1 MTSSAVPGALALA
14 DVFAAEGGDEGGF
27 QAPTIEEFYPEPLFS
42 FSLLGADFEFTR
54 ITLIMFIATA
64 AILALLVATARKPSI
79 VPGKMQFIGESG
91 YSLVRDGI
99 ARDVVGPKGLPF
111 APFLASLFFFI
122 LANNAMSIIPFF
134 QISPMSKFAF
144 PLVLA
149 VIVWVLYNWIGIR
162 EQGAAKY
169 FKDAAIP
176 PGVPIAALV
185 LVTPIE
191 LLQVFV
197 IRPFTL
203 AVRLFANMFAG
214 HMLLVVFSLGAAYL
228 ITAGGIYPV
237 FGVASFLMAL
247 VMTFF
252 ELLVIILQAYVFTV
266 LTATYLNGAV
276 EPAH

>member
-1 MTSSAVPGALALA
+1 VTSSASALL
-14 DVFAAEGGDEGGF
+14 DVLAAEGGGEDTGF
-27 QAPTIEEFYPEPLFS
+27 HAPTVEEFYPEPLVS
-42 FSLLGADFEFTR
+42 FALLGVDFEITR
-54 ITLIMFIATA
+54 ITLIMWLATA
-64 AILALLVATARKPSI
+64 AMIAFMVAAVRKPSI
-79 VPGKMQFIGESG
+79 VPGKLQYLGESG

-99 ARDVVGPKGLPF
+99 ARDVIGPKGLPF
-111 APFLASLFFFI
+111 APFLAALFFFI
-122 LANNAMSIIPFF
+122 LANNAMSIVPLA

-149 VIVWVLYNWIGIR
+149 VITWVLYNWVGIR
-162 EQGAAKY
+162 EQGAGRY
-169 FKDAAIP
+169 FKDAAVP
-176 PGVPIAALV
+176 PGVPIGALI

-214 HMLLVVFSLGAAYL
+214 HMLLAVFSLGTVYL
-228 ITAGGIYPV
+228 LTVGNFSAV
-237 FGVASFLMAL
+237 FSPFAFLMAL
-247 VMTFF
+247 AMTFF
-252 ELLVIILQAYVFTV
+252 ELLVIVLQAYVFTV

>member
-1 MTSSAVPGALALA
+1 MTSSAHALVNVL
-14 DVFAAEGGDEGGF
+14 AAEGGEGDSGF
-27 QAPTIEEFYPEPLFS
+27 QAPSIAEFYPEPLVS
-42 FSLLGADFEFTR
+42 FSLLGIDFEFTR
-54 ITLIMFIATA
+54 ITFILFIATA
-64 AILALLVATARKPSI
+64 AILLLLVLAMRKPGI
-79 VPGKMQFIGESG
+79 VPGKLQWLAESG
-91 YSLVRDGI
+91 YSVVRDGI
-99 ARDVVGPKGLPF
+99 ARDVIGPKGLPF
-111 APFLASLFFFI
+111 APFLGSLFFFI
-122 LANNAMSIIPFF
+122 LANNAMSIVPFF

-149 VIVWVLYNWIGIR
+149 VFVWVLYNYIGIR

-176 PGVPIAALV
+176 PGVPAAALI

-214 HMLLVVFSLGAAYL
+214 HMLLVVFSLGAVYL
-228 ITAGGIYPV
+228 LQVGNFSVV
-237 FGVASFLMAL
+237 FAPFSLLMAII
-247 VMTFF
+247 MTFF
-252 ELLVIILQAYVFTV
+252 ELLVIVLQAYVFTV

>member
-1 MTSSAVPGALALA
+1 MTSSASALGSVL
-14 DVFAAEGGDEGGF
+14 AAEGSGGDGF
-27 QAPTIEEFYPEPLFS
+27 NAPTIAEFYPEPIAEFT
-42 FSLLGADFEFTR
+42 LLGIDFAITR
-54 ITLIMFIATA
+54 ITIISWIATA
-64 AILALLVATARKPSI
+64 AIIAFLVLASRKASI
-79 VPGKMQFIGESG
+79 VPSRLQFLGESG
-91 YSLVRDGI
+91 YSLVRDGM
-99 ARDVVGPKGLPF
+99 ARDVIGPKGLPF

-122 LANNAMSIIPFF
+122 LANNAMSIIPFA
-134 QISPMSKFAF
+134 QISPMSKFAL

-149 VIVWVLYNWIGIR
+149 VLVWILYNWVGIR
-162 EQGAAKY
+162 EQGAGKY

-176 PGVPIAALV
+176 PGVPIGALI

-214 HMLLVVFSLGAAYL
+214 HMLLVVFSLGTVYL
-228 ITAGGIYPV
+228 LQVGNFSMIFSPFA
-237 FGVASFLMAL
+237 FAMAL
-247 VMTFF
+247 AMTFF
-252 ELLVIILQAYVFTV
+252 EVLVIILQAYVFTV

>member
-1 MTSSAVPGALALA
+1 MTSSAHALA
-14 DVFAAEGGDEGGF
+14 AEVGGEDSGF
-27 QAPTIEEFYPEPLFS
+27 QAPTIAEFYPP
-42 FSLLGADFEFTR
+42 AIFEFSVLGIDFSITR
-54 ITLIMFIATA
+54 ITIIMWIATA
-64 AILALLVATARKPSI
+64 AILTLLVLAARKASV
-79 VPGKMQFIGESG
+79 VPGKLQYIGESG
-91 YSLVRDGI
+91 YSLVRDGM
-99 ARDVVGPKGLPF
+99 ARDVIGPKGLPF

-122 LANNAMSIIPFF
+122 LANNFMSIFPAA
-134 QISPMSKFAF
+134 QISPMSKFAI

-162 EQGAAKY
+162 EQGVGRY

-176 PGVPIAALV
+176 PGVPKAALI

-214 HMLLVVFSLGAAYL
+214 HMLLVVFSLGAVYL
-228 ITAGGIYPV
+228 LTVGNFSVIFAP
-237 FGVASFLMAL
+237 FSFLMAL
-247 VMTFF
+247 IMTFF
-252 ELLVIILQAYVFTV
+252 ELLVIVLQAYVFTV

>member
-1 MTSSAVPGALALA
+1 MTSSAHALA
-14 DVFAAEGGDEGGF
+14 DVLAAEGGGEEGGF
-27 QAPTIEEFYPEPLFS
+27 QAPSIAEFYPPAIFEFS
-42 FSLLGADFEFTR
+42 VLGIDFEITR
-54 ITLIMFIATA
+54 ITIIMWIATA
-64 AILALLVATARKPSI
+64 AILTLLVLAARKASV
-79 VPGKMQFIGESG
+79 VPGKLQYIGESG
-91 YSLVRDGI
+91 YSLVRDGM
-99 ARDVVGPKGLPF
+99 ARDVIGPKGLPF

-122 LANNAMSIIPFF
+122 LANNFMSIFPFA
-134 QISPMSKFAF
+134 QISPMSKFAI

-149 VIVWVLYNWIGIR
+149 VIVWVLYNYIGIR

-176 PGVPIAALV
+176 PGVPAAALI

-214 HMLLVVFSLGAAYL
+214 HMLLVVFSLGAVYL
-228 ITAGGIYPV
+228 LNVGNFSVV
-237 FGVASFLMAL
+237 FAPFSFLMAL
-247 VMTFF
+247 IMTFF
-252 ELLVIILQAYVFTV
+252 ELLVIVLQAYVFVV

>member
-1 MTSSAVPGALALA
+1 VTPSATALVDLL
-14 DVFAAEGGDEGGF
+14 AAEDSGF
-27 QAPTIEEFYPEPLFS
+27 QSPTVEEFYPEPLFS
-42 FSLLGADFEFTR
+42 FSVAGIEFDITR
-54 ITLIMFIATA
+54 ITLILVIATT
-64 AILALLVATARKPSI
+64 AILLLLVAAVRKPSI
-79 VPGKMQFIGESG
+79 VPSKLQYLGETS
-91 YSLVRDGI
+91 YSLVRDGM
-99 ARDVVGPKGLPF
+99 ARDVIGPKGLPF

-122 LANNAMSIIPFF
+122 LANNAMSIVPFY
-134 QISPMSKFAF
+134 QISPMSKFAY

-149 VIVWVLYNWIGIR
+149 VIVWVLYNWVGIR
-162 EQGAAKY
+162 EQGAGKY

-176 PGVPIAALV
+176 PGVPIGALI

-191 LLQVFV
+191 LLQVFI

-214 HMLLVVFSLGAAYL
+214 HMLLVVFSLGATYL
-228 ITAGGIYPV
+228 LTAGNIQPI
-237 FGVASFLMAL
+237 FGVASFVMAV

-252 ELLVIILQAYVFTV
+252 EILVIVLQAYVFTV

>member
-1 MTSSAVPGALALA
+1 VTSSATALAQIH
-14 DVFAAEGGDEGGF
+14 AAAGGGEDSGF
-27 QAPTIEEFYPEPLFS
+27 QSPTIAEFYPEPLVS
-42 FSLLGADFEFTR
+42 FSLLGIDFEITR
-54 ITLIMFIATA
+54 ITLILVLATTAMLLLMTA
-64 AILALLVATARKPSI
+64 AARKPSI
-79 VPGKMQFIGESG
+79 VPGKLQYFGESG
-91 YSLVRDGI
+91 YSLVRDGM
-99 ARDVVGPKGLPF
+99 ARDVIGPKGLPF
-111 APFLASLFFFI
+111 APFLASLFFYI
-122 LANNAMSIIPFF
+122 LANNAMSIVPGL

-176 PGVPIAALV
+176 PGVPAAALI

-191 LLQVFV
+191 LLQVFI

-214 HMLLVVFSLGAAYL
+214 HMLLVVFSLGAVYL
-228 ITAGGIYPV
+228 LTAGGIQPI
-237 FGVASFLMAL
+237 FGVASFVMAV

-252 ELLVIILQAYVFTV
+252 EILVIVLQAYVFTV
-266 LTATYLNGAV
+266 LTATYLAGSV